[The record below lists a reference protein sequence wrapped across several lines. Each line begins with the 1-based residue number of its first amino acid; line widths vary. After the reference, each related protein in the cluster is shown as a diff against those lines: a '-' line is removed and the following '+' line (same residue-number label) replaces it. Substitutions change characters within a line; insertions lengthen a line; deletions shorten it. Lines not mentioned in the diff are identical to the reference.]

1 MGDDRRRERVQESVM
16 LDVPVR
22 RYVTKKLIGVEKDT
36 SIQNSVARMVDFDIS
51 SLTVTEGENV
61 VGFLT
66 DSDIKRRVVAG
77 GVSPSELIE
86 SVMTRDL
93 ITADINST
101 VKDVLAVM
109 SEHSIKHVLITEESG
124 IVGILTLRD
133 IEDVG
138 RQKLETYIARE

>member
-77 GVSPSELIE
+77 GVSPSEPIE

>member
-36 SIQNSVARMVDFDIS
+36 SIQKSVARMVDFDIS

-77 GVSPSELIE
+77 GVSPSEPIE
-86 SVMTRDL
+86 SVITRDL

-109 SEHSIKHVLITEESG
+109 SEHSIKHVLITEEG
-124 IVGILTLRD
+124 EIVGILTLRD

>member
-22 RYVTKKLIGVEKDT
+22 RYVTKKLIGVEKET
-36 SIQNSVARMVDFDIS
+36 SIQKSVARMVDFDIS

-77 GVSPSELIE
+77 GVSPSEPIE

-109 SEHSIKHVLITEESG
+109 SEHSIKHVLISEEGG